1 MRARYTSAARREL
14 EQAIDHLLKHA
25 PHVAAAFADS
35 VDQSVHEL
43 IENPFSAQAT
53 DLPGVRRKHIQRF
66 RYTLFYSIEPAID
79 ELIILNIRHA
89 AQRPLGDAPQS

>member
-14 EQAIDHLLKHA
+14 EQAIDYLLNHA
-25 PHVAAAFADS
+25 PHVAAAFAES

-79 ELIILNIRHA
+79 ELIILNIRRA
-89 AQRPLGDAPQS
+89 AQPPLGDAPQS